1 MLRYSAHELAFDVSS
16 TALDLIRDNEIYFI
30 LLRKIPQKYVDLY
43 YHKMIYEAFLPL
55 AHQLVIYEHDKNHNL
70 NNHPRAIDANDFPCK
85 SLLYEIW
92 PVKSVGFSYSF
103 SRQIK
108 NYVKE
113 KIKQYLKKN
122 YLSYVLFKST
132 INRLDVIGEPNLRL
146 GNIAVNYQEG
156 FNTTNRSD
164 IFWLQNSG
172 IDSKSIFIYY
182 ENPYAMTQFDE
193 EQSAQEFFDMKGI
206 NQVRLWEWNAPNKNT
221 LYDSILNIIKSVEP
235 SNDIDNWL
243 KKTALQLCNRSSN
256 WSWFFEVHN
265 INIHLDVTE
274 SGLETVYKQIA
285 LHDRDGLSIGRTRS
299 YPVKRVGTPY
309 YYFLNDIFFVW
320 GNDVAERVK
329 NQNPFLDN
337 VIISGFPYNSNLDDS
352 NCKNDTIDFKTKSK
366 QTRFNLLLL
375 DTNHSPNDGPH
386 QLIPSTEMVS
396 FYQAILDWVSENEDI
411 SLVIKPKKGYLV
423 DSLPI
428 IKNQIIE
435 LERQTERIVLIK
447 KPWQKMPKSYL
458 DGIDMVIG
466 IAAFFPSAI
475 IECVIQGAR
484 AVFYD
489 FANLR
494 FHEAD
499 FYQWAENKVVFP
511 DLGKMITALK
521 SYKNDPLSQPELGN
535 WSKRLDELDSFR
547 DDRGGERIGT
557 YMRLLQDGFK
567 EDLHRDDAIAHAN
580 GLYAEAWGADKI
592 VRAKKSRLYES

>member
-1 MLRYSAHELAFDVSS
+1 
-16 TALDLIRDNEIYFI
+16 
-30 LLRKIPQKYVDLY
+30 
-43 YHKMIYEAFLPL
+43 
-55 AHQLVIYEHDKNHNL
+55 
-70 NNHPRAIDANDFPCK
+70 
-85 SLLYEIW
+85 
-92 PVKSVGFSYSF
+92 
-103 SRQIK
+103 
-108 NYVKE
+108 
-113 KIKQYLKKN
+113 
-122 YLSYVLFKST
+122 
-132 INRLDVIGEPNLRL
+132 
-146 GNIAVNYQEG
+146 
-156 FNTTNRSD
+156 
-164 IFWLQNSG
+164 
-172 IDSKSIFIYY
+172 
-182 ENPYAMTQFDE
+182 
-193 EQSAQEFFDMKGI
+193 
-206 NQVRLWEWNAPNKNT
+206 
-221 LYDSILNIIKSVEP
+221 
-235 SNDIDNWL
+235 
-243 KKTALQLCNRSSN
+243 
-256 WSWFFEVHN
+256 
-265 INIHLDVTE
+265 
-274 SGLETVYKQIA
+274 
-285 LHDRDGLSIGRTRS
+285 
-299 YPVKRVGTPY
+299 
-309 YYFLNDIFFVW
+309 
-320 GNDVAERVK
+320 
-329 NQNPFLDN
+329 
-337 VIISGFPYNSNLDDS
+337 
-352 NCKNDTIDFKTKSK
+352 
-366 QTRFNLLLL
+366 LLL